1 MVVNDIKT
9 EKQMKSKDQLSI
21 EYGKIQRY
29 NILLE
34 TPKIGFNFF
43 LKLYKKIFSGKIT
56 YQIRYKKWFF
66 RKSIKNFGWVKISLV
81 FLGKQKKFWLGQEFD
96 GLGLSSLG

>member
-9 EKQMKSKDQLSI
+9 EEQMKSKDQLSI

-43 LKLYKKIFSGKIT
+43 LKLYKIF
-56 YQIRYKKWFF
+56 FF
-66 RKSIKNFGWVKISLV
+66 R
-81 FLGKQKKFWLGQEFD
+81 
-96 GLGLSSLG
+96 